1 MPIDLNGNPV
11 EVGDVVNVAFV
22 VKEAWGDDNFCNLIL
37 EPVESMPGSGTRQV
51 ESFNSRQV
59 VKTPASTPVPAS
71 NVGREETGKVT
82 LDMLNQEVS
91 RVDLSPINGKPVSVS
106 PFRGAANT
114 IDVTATVECAGMTE
128 SAVIYGYDVVSR
140 DWHAELTIAAAVD
153 RIMEAWGRLAARAG
167 AAAVEPASTMIQEA
181 PAEEAQAQS

>member
-71 NVGREETGKVT
+71 NVGREETG
-82 LDMLNQEVS
+82 
-91 RVDLSPINGKPVSVS
+91 P
-106 PFRGAANT
+106 
-114 IDVTATVECAGMTE
+114 
-128 SAVIYGYDVVSR
+128 
-140 DWHAELTIAAAVD
+140 AAAPAFTLV
-153 RIMEAWGRLAARAG
+153 RGVLQPVNVNVAG
-167 AAAVEPASTMIQEA
+167 TAAAAPPVTIEPVNAMIQEA

>member
-71 NVGREETGKVT
+71 NVGRESLSIFVVIVV
-82 LDMLNQEVS
+82 MLLWALV
-91 RVDLSPINGKPVSVS
+91 
-106 PFRGAANT
+106 
-114 IDVTATVECAGMTE
+114 
-128 SAVIYGYDVVSR
+128 
-140 DWHAELTIAAAVD
+140 AELVVH
-153 RIMEAWGRLAARAG
+153 L
-167 AAAVEPASTMIQEA
+167 VCKP
-181 PAEEAQAQS
+181 